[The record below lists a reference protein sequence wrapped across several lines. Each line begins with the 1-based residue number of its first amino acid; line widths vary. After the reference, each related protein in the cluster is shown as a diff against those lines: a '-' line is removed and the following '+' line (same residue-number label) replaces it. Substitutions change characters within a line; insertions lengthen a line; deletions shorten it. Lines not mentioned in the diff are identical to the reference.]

1 MIRLVYFSLVGITM
15 MHCTNNVFAQ
25 IAPGPVTI
33 NTCCKECKPCRKAK
47 VVTKTV
53 IKTVIKEVP
62 VDRVV
67 EKVVEKTITIEAPK
81 NSLSLVLGRGIDRV
95 RITEIRTGYYEIQ
108 PDQVNLV
115 GARYTRDIDAFVIG
129 AEAFTSYNRLNN
141 YNSVIETGTVSLG
154 LRF

>member
-33 NTCCKECKPCRKAK
+33 NTCCKPCPKAK
-47 VVTKTV
+47 VVT
-53 IKTVIKEVP
+53 KTVIKEVP

-115 GARYTRDIDAFVIG
+115 GARYTRDIYEFVVG

>member
-1 MIRLVYFSLVGITM
+1 MIKLIYFSLVGITM
-15 MHCTNNVFAQ
+15 MHCTNKVFAQ

-33 NTCCKECKPCRKAK
+33 NTCCEKCKPCPKGK
-47 VVTKTV
+47 VVT
-53 IKTVIKEVP
+53 KTVIKEVP

-67 EKVVEKTITIEAPK
+67 EKTVEKIVEKTITLEAPK
-81 NSLSLVLGRGIDRV
+81 NTLSIVLGRGIDRI
-95 RITEIRTGYYEIQ
+95 RITESRPGFYEIQ

-129 AEAFTSYNRLNN
+129 AEAFTSYYRLNN
-141 YNSVIETGTVSLG
+141 YNSVIETGTVSFG

>member
-1 MIRLVYFSLVGITM
+1 VE
-15 MHCTNNVFAQ
+15 
-25 IAPGPVTI
+25 
-33 NTCCKECKPCRKAK
+33 K
-47 VVTKTV
+47 
-53 IKTVIKEVP
+53 
-62 VDRVV
+62 VV
-67 EKVVEKTITIEAPK
+67 EKVVEKTITLEAPK

-115 GARYTRDIDAFVIG
+115 GARYTRDIDEFVVG

-141 YNSVIETGTVSLG
+141 YNSVIETGALSLG

>member
-1 MIRLVYFSLVGITM
+1 MLKLIYFSLVCVTM
-15 MHCTNNVFAQ
+15 AHCYNNAFAQ

-33 NTCCKECKPCRKAK
+33 NTCCEKCKPCPKGK
-47 VVTKTV
+47 VVT
-53 IKTVIKEVP
+53 KTVIKEVP

-81 NSLSLVLGRGIDRV
+81 NTVSLVLGRGIDRV
-95 RITEIRTGYYEIQ
+95 KITELRPGYYAIQ

-141 YNSVIETGTVSLG
+141 YNSVIETGALSLG